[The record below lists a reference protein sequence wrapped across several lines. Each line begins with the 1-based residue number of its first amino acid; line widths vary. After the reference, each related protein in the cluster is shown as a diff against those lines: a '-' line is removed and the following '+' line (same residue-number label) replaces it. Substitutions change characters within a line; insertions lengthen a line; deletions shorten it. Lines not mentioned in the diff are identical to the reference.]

1 MSDQPPQNGSSS
13 APGVRR
19 SGWTFA
25 MHFFYLG
32 LGVKRWLLVGAFG
45 ISVSSVGLAFV
56 IKNLFD
62 LSLPDVM
69 PWYWEGVAL
78 GLAGVIVLLLSVY
91 GLYRSIGPMLFPAPS
106 LNSLTDA
113 IYTRRSRARGPRIVV
128 IGGGTGLSVLL
139 RGLKEYTDNLTAIV
153 TVADD
158 GGSSGRLRK
167 DMSVLP
173 PGDFRNCL
181 VAMSD
186 AESLVQELFQYRF
199 DQGNGLEGHS
209 FGNLFIVAMTNVTGS
224 FEKALYESSRV
235 LAVHGQILPATVANL
250 SLSARLTDGSVV
262 QGESSIT
269 QLGGGIDRVFIDP
282 AEAEAYPPAIETIKE
297 AHLIVVGPGSLYTS
311 ILPNLLVSG
320 IAEAIEGSRASK
332 VYVCNVATQHGETDG
347 YTVSDHVE
355 ALQKHTF
362 PTVVDYV
369 VANDSQTEWDP
380 KFLGQPVELDAERL
394 SHVRAVTD
402 ALMDED
408 HPVRHDP
415 KKLGQVIMDLY
426 HRKPRGIVG
435 GRSPKAK
442 GRRKQDLKAVE
453 QDVKS

>member
-1 MSDQPPQNGSSS
+1 MNDQPQQNGSPSG
-13 APGVRR
+13 PGVRR
-19 SGWTFA
+19 SGWIFA
-25 MHFFYLG
+25 AHFLYLG
-32 LGVKRWLLVGAFG
+32 LGVKRWLLVGALG
-45 ISVSSVGLAFV
+45 ISVCSIGLAFV

-69 PWYWEGVAL
+69 PWYWEGVLIGAVGVVVIL
-78 GLAGVIVLLLSVY
+78 LAIY
-91 GLYRSIGPMLFPAPS
+91 GLYRSIGPVLFPAPS

-158 GGSSGRLRK
+158 GGSSGRLRR
-167 DMSVLP
+167 DMGVLP

-224 FEKALYESSRV
+224 FEKALSESSRV
-235 LAVHGQILPATVANL
+235 LAVHGQIMPATVANL
-250 SLSARLTDGSVV
+250 SLSARLIDGSVV

-269 QLGGGIDRVFIDP
+269 QLGGGIDQVVIEP
-282 AEAEAYPPAIETIKE
+282 ADAEAYPPAMEAIKD
-297 AHLIVVGPGSLYTS
+297 AQLIVVGPGSLYTS

-320 IAEAIEGSRASK
+320 ITEAIKGSRATK
-332 VYVCNVATQHGETDG
+332 VYVCNVATQQGETDG
-347 YTVSDHVE
+347 YTVSDHVH

-362 PTVVDYV
+362 PAVVDYV
-369 VANDSQTEWDP
+369 VANDSPMELGS
-380 KFLGQPVELDAERL
+380 KFLGQPVELDAEKL
-394 SHVRAVTD
+394 THVAAVTGE
-402 ALMDED
+402 LMDED
-408 HPVRHDP
+408 HPVRHDS
-415 KKLGQVIMDLY
+415 KKLGRVIMDLY
-426 HRKPRGIVG
+426 DRKPRGIVG
-435 GRSPKAK
+435 RRSPKAK
-442 GRRKQDLKAVE
+442 RQSKQDLKAIE
-453 QDVKS
+453 QDVRS